1 MLATPPV
8 MWMPSLLEP
17 LTTTPAPTV
26 SVPAVTRMPS
36 PSVFWMVRFE
46 TLEVNVAVPGE
57 TWMAM
62 PPLTAWLLP
71 SRTSGAPVPPVMP
84 EALLLRRNPAG
95 LLAAGRREGD
105 R

>member
-1 MLATPPV
+1 MFAAPPE
-8 MWMPSLLEP
+8 MRMPSLLEP

-26 SVPAVTRMPS
+26 KVPAVTRMPS

-57 TWMAM
+57 TWIAM

-71 SRTSGAPVPPVMP
+71 SRTSGAPAAARDARGVVV
-84 EALLLRRNPAG
+84 EAEPGRVVDAR
-95 LLAAGRREGD
+95 RRERD